1 MDLITSVLT
10 MLAWSGVGILVLLLY
25 RIAHF
30 YQVTSKQATFPWM
43 FFIPL
48 VLLVSSGL
56 RYAWIGNLAGDIIG
70 DSLQLVGGLFL
81 IVLGFLL
88 LRIMTGG
95 RR

>member
-1 MDLITSVLT
+1 MNPFTSILT
-10 MLAWSGVGILVLLLY
+10 ILAWSGVSVLVLLLY

-30 YQVTSKQATFPWM
+30 YQVTSKQATYPWM

-48 VLLVSSGL
+48 VLLAASGL
-56 RYAWIGNLAGDIIG
+56 RYAWIGDFAGDILG

-81 IVLGFLL
+81 IVLGLLL
-88 LRIMTGG
+88 LRMMTGG